1 MERIRL
7 SPNINVKVMPRLET
21 LYYFIYEL
29 AESFGAEDSVLK
41 AIETGIFH
49 NQILR
54 QISIQYKNKEGLI
67 VGKIIIQID
76 WEKHFCLASTE
87 NGKSFEIDMSKS
99 VVDNIVSWK
108 KYIVQHTQE
117 IIKQFNV
124 VKIDARYHYRK
135 EIEQDKEQYDK
146 ALKIMGHIIAPAHSE
161 NIDIDMELEKKLRE
175 IFEKNKDFE
184 EQKTQNT
191 SIDKISPSC
200 KPFDELTLDI
210 YSRKKNT

>member
-1 MERIRL
+1 MERICL
-7 SPNINVKVMPRLET
+7 SSNINVKVIPRLET

-29 AESFGAEDSVLK
+29 AESFGVEDSVLK

-108 KYIVQHTQE
+108 KYIVQHTLE
-117 IIKQFNV
+117 IRKQFNV
-124 VKIDARYHYRK
+124 VKIDAGYRYRK
-135 EIEQDKEQYDK
+135 EITQNKEQYDK

-161 NIDIDMELEKKLRE
+161 NIDIELEKKLRE

-184 EQKTQNT
+184 EQKTQNA